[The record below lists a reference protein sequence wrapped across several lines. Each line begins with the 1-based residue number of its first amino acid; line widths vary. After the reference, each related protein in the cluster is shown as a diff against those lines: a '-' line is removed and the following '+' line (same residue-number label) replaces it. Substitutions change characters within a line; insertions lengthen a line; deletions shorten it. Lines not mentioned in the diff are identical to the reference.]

1 MPTSQE
7 LEVQKKRQVKTEE
20 ERTAP
25 VSIFVPT
32 TDIYETDKA
41 LTVVVEM
48 PGVDKSNVDIA
59 VKDGM
64 LTIDGK
70 SIFRN
75 TPGCSRSTL
84 NTMSVITSAAF
95 RCRTRSTLR
104 AFAQRCATACRPSP
118 FRRPRRP
125 RHRRLRFHKFGAEL
139 ADCPGFHSISETS
152 VEHSVTPDGDSRKS

>member
-48 PGVDKSNVDIA
+48 PGVDKSNVHIA

-64 LTIDGK
+64 LTIDGRIDFQK
-70 SIFRN
+70 YTGMQPVYTEYNVGHYQRRFSLSNKVNASGIRAEMRDGLLTLTIPKAEE
-75 TPGCSRSTL
+75 TPPQKIEVS
-84 NTMSVITSAAF
+84 
-95 RCRTRSTLR
+95 
-104 AFAQRCATACRPSP
+104 
-118 FRRPRRP
+118 
-125 RHRRLRFHKFGAEL
+125 
-139 ADCPGFHSISETS
+139 
-152 VEHSVTPDGDSRKS
+152 

>member
-64 LTIDGK
+64 LTIDGRIDFQK
-70 SIFRN
+70 YTGMQPVYTEYNVGHYQRRCSLSNKVNASGIRAEMRDGLLTLTIPKAEE
-75 TPGCSRSTL
+75 TPPQKIEVS
-84 NTMSVITSAAF
+84 
-95 RCRTRSTLR
+95 
-104 AFAQRCATACRPSP
+104 
-118 FRRPRRP
+118 
-125 RHRRLRFHKFGAEL
+125 
-139 ADCPGFHSISETS
+139 
-152 VEHSVTPDGDSRKS
+152 